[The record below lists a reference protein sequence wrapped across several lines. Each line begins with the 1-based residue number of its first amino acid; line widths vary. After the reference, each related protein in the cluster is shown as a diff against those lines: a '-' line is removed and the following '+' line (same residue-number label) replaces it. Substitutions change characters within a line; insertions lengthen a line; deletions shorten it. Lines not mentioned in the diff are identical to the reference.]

1 MIDDKPCGI
10 GFLPDVGEGS
20 QRCKCTQLR
29 PSKSMQVVCK
39 CVPNLKYSGF
49 FCDLFADL
57 LECAVYFNL
66 GCSLMRLRDFSSIYA
81 IYAVYAFMR
90 FLMQFVYVFKVLG
103 LGVCF
108 FCYYC
113 RVLINRW
120 DKLRRCMVCVRVCV

>member
-1 MIDDKPCGI
+1 MIDDKLCGI
-10 GFLPDVGEGS
+10 GFLLDVGEGS

-49 FCDLFADL
+49 LCDLFADL

-81 IYAVYAFMR
+81 IYAFMR
-90 FLMQFVYVFKVLG
+90 FMMQFVYVFKVLG

-120 DKLRRCMVCVRVCV
+120 DKLRRCLVCV